1 MYRIFIV
8 EDDRTIAQAVAHLA
22 ESWGLE
28 VRCARDFRAVTAEAA
43 EFQPHLIILDI
54 ALPCFDGYHW
64 CRELRKQ
71 TSAPILFLSSAG
83 DNMNVIMAM
92 NFGADDFIAKPFDG
106 GVLMAKVQ
114 AMLRRSYD
122 MAAPAVL
129 RERRGAQLSADDQKL
144 TYQGQTVELT
154 KNEYRI
160 LSCLMESAGKVVSR
174 EKLMQRLWET
184 DSFVDENTL
193 TVNVNRLRRK
203 LAGVGLVE
211 FIATRHGVGVH
222 RGVRDMELLKAY
234 LKERRLTLAAFLLF
248 VGVFAVSFALYG
260 LPLAAVGYP
269 AGLCVLLGACL
280 AAWDYGRA
288 ARRHKAL
295 KRLREAG
302 EAVLLDLPAMTT
314 VEGADCAAVVE
325 TLRREL
331 RRQETARA
339 ARWEDMTAYYTAWV
353 HQIKTPIAAM
363 RLTLQGEDTPAARRL
378 MTELGRVEQYVDMA
392 LTYLRLEEGGSDYVI
407 RTCAVDD
414 VVRAAVRRFAGE
426 FIDRRIALDYTPVE
440 WETVTDGKWLTFVVE
455 QLLSNALKYTGQGGT
470 VRIYR
475 EGDDLCIRDSG
486 MGIAP
491 EDLPRVFD
499 MGYTGQNGRLDRRSS
514 GIGLYL
520 CRRICRNLRHE
531 IRIESVPGAGTT
543 VRLTLG
549 RGDFLPE

>member
-1 MYRIFIV
+1 
-8 EDDRTIAQAVAHLA
+8 
-22 ESWGLE
+22 
-28 VRCARDFRAVTAEAA
+28 
-43 EFQPHLIILDI
+43 
-54 ALPCFDGYHW
+54 
-64 CRELRKQ
+64 
-71 TSAPILFLSSAG
+71 
-83 DNMNVIMAM
+83 
-92 NFGADDFIAKPFDG
+92 
-106 GVLMAKVQ
+106 
-114 AMLRRSYD
+114 
-122 MAAPAVL
+122 
-129 RERRGAQLSADDQKL
+129 
-144 TYQGQTVELT
+144 
-154 KNEYRI
+154 
-160 LSCLMESAGKVVSR
+160 
-174 EKLMQRLWET
+174 
-184 DSFVDENTL
+184 
-193 TVNVNRLRRK
+193 
-203 LAGVGLVE
+203 
-211 FIATRHGVGVH
+211 
-222 RGVRDMELLKAY
+222 MELLKAY
-234 LKERRLTLAAFLLF
+234 LRERRLTLAAFLLF

-331 RRQETARA
+331 CRQETARA

-353 HQIKTPIAAM
+353 HQIKTPI
-363 RLTLQGEDTPAARRL
+363 
-378 MTELGRVEQYVDMA
+378 
-392 LTYLRLEEGGSDYVI
+392 
-407 RTCAVDD
+407 
-414 VVRAAVRRFAGE
+414 AAVRRFAGE

-455 QLLSNALKYTGQGGT
+455 QLLSNALKYTGQDGT

-531 IRIESVPGAGTT
+531 IRIESVPGVGTT
-543 VRLTLG
+543 VYLTLG

>member
-1 MYRIFIV
+1 MKLQALCRRTTWEIVRDPLNLAFGLGFPLVLLLLLSAIQANVPVDLFAIDRLTPGISVFGLAFIALFSATLV
-8 EDDRTIAQAVAHLA
+8 
-22 ESWGLE
+22 
-28 VRCARDFRAVTAEAA
+28 ARDRESALLQRLYTA
-43 EFQPHLIILDI
+43 PL
-54 ALPCFDGYHW
+54 
-64 CRELRKQ
+64 
-71 TSAPILFLSSAG
+71 TAG
-83 DNMNVIMAM
+83 DFI
-92 NFGADDFIAKPFDG
+92 FGY
-106 GVLMAKVQ
+106 V
-114 AMLRRSYD
+114 
-122 MAAPAVL
+122 
-129 RERRGAQLSADDQKL
+129 
-144 TYQGQTVELT
+144 
-154 KNEYRI
+154 
-160 LSCLMESAGKVVSR
+160 
-174 EKLMQRLWET
+174 
-184 DSFVDENTL
+184 
-193 TVNVNRLRRK
+193 
-203 LAGVGLVE
+203 
-211 FIATRHGVGVH
+211 
-222 RGVRDMELLKAY
+222 
-234 LKERRLTLAAFLLF
+234 
-248 VGVFAVSFALYG
+248 
-260 LPLAAVGYP
+260 LPLAPMAAVQAAVCY
-269 AGLCVLLGACL
+269 L
-280 AAWDYGRA
+280 AAIPLGLTVSVRMIW
-288 ARRHKAL
+288 
-295 KRLREAG
+295 
-302 EAVLLDLPAMTT
+302 AVLLDLPAMTT
-314 VEGADCAAVVE
+314 VEGTDCAAVVE

-455 QLLSNALKYTGQGGT
+455 QLLSNALKYTGQDGT

-520 CRRICRNLRHE
+520 CRRICRNLRHDIAITSKVGE
-531 IRIESVPGAGTT
+531 GTT
-543 VRLTLG
+543 VRITLG
-549 RGDFLPE
+549 RPEFVAE

>member
-1 MYRIFIV
+1 
-8 EDDRTIAQAVAHLA
+8 
-22 ESWGLE
+22 
-28 VRCARDFRAVTAEAA
+28 
-43 EFQPHLIILDI
+43 
-54 ALPCFDGYHW
+54 
-64 CRELRKQ
+64 
-71 TSAPILFLSSAG
+71 
-83 DNMNVIMAM
+83 
-92 NFGADDFIAKPFDG
+92 
-106 GVLMAKVQ
+106 
-114 AMLRRSYD
+114 
-122 MAAPAVL
+122 
-129 RERRGAQLSADDQKL
+129 
-144 TYQGQTVELT
+144 
-154 KNEYRI
+154 
-160 LSCLMESAGKVVSR
+160 
-174 EKLMQRLWET
+174 
-184 DSFVDENTL
+184 
-193 TVNVNRLRRK
+193 
-203 LAGVGLVE
+203 
-211 FIATRHGVGVH
+211 
-222 RGVRDMELLKAY
+222 MELLKAY

-314 VEGADCAAVVE
+314 VEGTDCAAVVE

-331 RRQETARA
+331 CRQETARA

-426 FIDRRIALDYTPVE
+426 FIDRRIA
-440 WETVTDGKWLTFVVE
+440 
-455 QLLSNALKYTGQGGT
+455 
-470 VRIYR
+470 
-475 EGDDLCIRDSG
+475 
-486 MGIAP
+486 P

-531 IRIESVPGAGTT
+531 IRIESVPGVGTT

>member
-1 MYRIFIV
+1 MKLQALCRRTTWEIVRDPLNLAFGLGFPLVLLLLLSAIQANVPVDLFAIERLTPGISVFGLAFIALFSATLV
-8 EDDRTIAQAVAHLA
+8 
-22 ESWGLE
+22 
-28 VRCARDFRAVTAEAA
+28 ARDRESALLQRLYTA
-43 EFQPHLIILDI
+43 PL
-54 ALPCFDGYHW
+54 
-64 CRELRKQ
+64 
-71 TSAPILFLSSAG
+71 TAG
-83 DNMNVIMAM
+83 DFI
-92 NFGADDFIAKPFDG
+92 FGY
-106 GVLMAKVQ
+106 V
-114 AMLRRSYD
+114 
-122 MAAPAVL
+122 
-129 RERRGAQLSADDQKL
+129 
-144 TYQGQTVELT
+144 
-154 KNEYRI
+154 
-160 LSCLMESAGKVVSR
+160 
-174 EKLMQRLWET
+174 
-184 DSFVDENTL
+184 
-193 TVNVNRLRRK
+193 
-203 LAGVGLVE
+203 
-211 FIATRHGVGVH
+211 
-222 RGVRDMELLKAY
+222 
-234 LKERRLTLAAFLLF
+234 
-248 VGVFAVSFALYG
+248 
-260 LPLAAVGYP
+260 LPLAPMAAVQAAVCY
-269 AGLCVLLGACL
+269 L
-280 AAWDYGRA
+280 AAIPLGLTVSVRMIW
-288 ARRHKAL
+288 
-295 KRLREAG
+295 
-302 EAVLLDLPAMTT
+302 AVLLDLPAMTT
-314 VEGADCAAVVE
+314 VEGTDCAAVVE

-331 RRQETARA
+331 CRQETARA

-455 QLLSNALKYTGQGGT
+455 QLLSNALKYTGQDGT

-531 IRIESVPGAGTT
+531 IRIESVPGVGTT

>member
-1 MYRIFIV
+1 
-8 EDDRTIAQAVAHLA
+8 
-22 ESWGLE
+22 
-28 VRCARDFRAVTAEAA
+28 
-43 EFQPHLIILDI
+43 
-54 ALPCFDGYHW
+54 
-64 CRELRKQ
+64 
-71 TSAPILFLSSAG
+71 
-83 DNMNVIMAM
+83 
-92 NFGADDFIAKPFDG
+92 
-106 GVLMAKVQ
+106 
-114 AMLRRSYD
+114 
-122 MAAPAVL
+122 
-129 RERRGAQLSADDQKL
+129 
-144 TYQGQTVELT
+144 
-154 KNEYRI
+154 
-160 LSCLMESAGKVVSR
+160 
-174 EKLMQRLWET
+174 
-184 DSFVDENTL
+184 
-193 TVNVNRLRRK
+193 
-203 LAGVGLVE
+203 
-211 FIATRHGVGVH
+211 
-222 RGVRDMELLKAY
+222 MELLKAY

-325 TLRREL
+325 QLRQEL
-331 RRQETARA
+331 RQQLGAAETR
-339 ARWEDMTAYYTAWV
+339 RGETVAYYTAWV

-378 MTELGRVEQYVDMA
+378 TAELGRIDQYVDMV

-407 RTCAVDD
+407 RPCSVDE

-455 QLLSNALKYTGQGGT
+455 QLLSNALKYTGQDGT

>member
-1 MYRIFIV
+1 
-8 EDDRTIAQAVAHLA
+8 
-22 ESWGLE
+22 
-28 VRCARDFRAVTAEAA
+28 
-43 EFQPHLIILDI
+43 
-54 ALPCFDGYHW
+54 
-64 CRELRKQ
+64 
-71 TSAPILFLSSAG
+71 
-83 DNMNVIMAM
+83 
-92 NFGADDFIAKPFDG
+92 
-106 GVLMAKVQ
+106 
-114 AMLRRSYD
+114 
-122 MAAPAVL
+122 
-129 RERRGAQLSADDQKL
+129 
-144 TYQGQTVELT
+144 
-154 KNEYRI
+154 
-160 LSCLMESAGKVVSR
+160 
-174 EKLMQRLWET
+174 
-184 DSFVDENTL
+184 
-193 TVNVNRLRRK
+193 
-203 LAGVGLVE
+203 
-211 FIATRHGVGVH
+211 
-222 RGVRDMELLKAY
+222 MELLKAY
-234 LKERRLTLAAFLLF
+234 LKERRLMLAAFLLF

-302 EAVLLDLPAMTT
+302 EAVLLDLPTMTT
-314 VEGADCAAVVE
+314 VEGADC
-325 TLRREL
+325 
-331 RRQETARA
+331 A

-455 QLLSNALKYTGQGGT
+455 QLLSNALKYTGQDGT

>member
-1 MYRIFIV
+1 
-8 EDDRTIAQAVAHLA
+8 
-22 ESWGLE
+22 
-28 VRCARDFRAVTAEAA
+28 
-43 EFQPHLIILDI
+43 
-54 ALPCFDGYHW
+54 
-64 CRELRKQ
+64 
-71 TSAPILFLSSAG
+71 
-83 DNMNVIMAM
+83 
-92 NFGADDFIAKPFDG
+92 
-106 GVLMAKVQ
+106 
-114 AMLRRSYD
+114 
-122 MAAPAVL
+122 
-129 RERRGAQLSADDQKL
+129 
-144 TYQGQTVELT
+144 
-154 KNEYRI
+154 
-160 LSCLMESAGKVVSR
+160 
-174 EKLMQRLWET
+174 
-184 DSFVDENTL
+184 
-193 TVNVNRLRRK
+193 
-203 LAGVGLVE
+203 
-211 FIATRHGVGVH
+211 
-222 RGVRDMELLKAY
+222 MELLKAY

-314 VEGADCAAVVE
+314 VEGTDCAAV
-325 TLRREL
+325 
-331 RRQETARA
+331 
-339 ARWEDMTAYYTAWV
+339 
-353 HQIKTPIAAM
+353 

-455 QLLSNALKYTGQGGT
+455 QLLSNALKYTGQDGT

-531 IRIESVPGAGTT
+531 IRIESAPGAGTT
-543 VRLTLG
+543 VYLTLG

>member
-1 MYRIFIV
+1 
-8 EDDRTIAQAVAHLA
+8 
-22 ESWGLE
+22 
-28 VRCARDFRAVTAEAA
+28 
-43 EFQPHLIILDI
+43 
-54 ALPCFDGYHW
+54 
-64 CRELRKQ
+64 
-71 TSAPILFLSSAG
+71 
-83 DNMNVIMAM
+83 
-92 NFGADDFIAKPFDG
+92 
-106 GVLMAKVQ
+106 
-114 AMLRRSYD
+114 
-122 MAAPAVL
+122 
-129 RERRGAQLSADDQKL
+129 
-144 TYQGQTVELT
+144 
-154 KNEYRI
+154 
-160 LSCLMESAGKVVSR
+160 
-174 EKLMQRLWET
+174 
-184 DSFVDENTL
+184 
-193 TVNVNRLRRK
+193 
-203 LAGVGLVE
+203 
-211 FIATRHGVGVH
+211 
-222 RGVRDMELLKAY
+222 MELLKAY

-302 EAVLLDLPAMTT
+302 
-314 VEGADCAAVVE
+314 
-325 TLRREL
+325 
-331 RRQETARA
+331 
-339 ARWEDMTAYYTAWV
+339 
-353 HQIKTPIAAM
+353 
-363 RLTLQGEDTPAARRL
+363 
-378 MTELGRVEQYVDMA
+378 
-392 LTYLRLEEGGSDYVI
+392 GSDYVI

-455 QLLSNALKYTGQGGT
+455 QLLSNALKYTGQDGI

-520 CRRICRNLRHE
+520 CQRICRNLRHE
-531 IRIESVPGAGTT
+531 IRIESAPGAGTT
-543 VRLTLG
+543 VYLTLG

>member
-1 MYRIFIV
+1 
-8 EDDRTIAQAVAHLA
+8 
-22 ESWGLE
+22 
-28 VRCARDFRAVTAEAA
+28 
-43 EFQPHLIILDI
+43 
-54 ALPCFDGYHW
+54 
-64 CRELRKQ
+64 
-71 TSAPILFLSSAG
+71 
-83 DNMNVIMAM
+83 
-92 NFGADDFIAKPFDG
+92 
-106 GVLMAKVQ
+106 
-114 AMLRRSYD
+114 
-122 MAAPAVL
+122 
-129 RERRGAQLSADDQKL
+129 
-144 TYQGQTVELT
+144 
-154 KNEYRI
+154 
-160 LSCLMESAGKVVSR
+160 
-174 EKLMQRLWET
+174 
-184 DSFVDENTL
+184 
-193 TVNVNRLRRK
+193 
-203 LAGVGLVE
+203 
-211 FIATRHGVGVH
+211 
-222 RGVRDMELLKAY
+222 MELLKAY

-280 AAWDYGRA
+280 AAWDYGR
-288 ARRHKAL
+288 
-295 KRLREAG
+295 EAG

-314 VEGADCAAVVE
+314 VEGADCVAVVE

-331 RRQETARA
+331 CRQETARA

-455 QLLSNALKYTGQGGT
+455 QLLSNALKYTGQEG
-470 VRIYR
+470 VIRIYR
-475 EGDDLCIRDSG
+475 QGDDLCIRDSG

-499 MGYTGQNGRLDRRSS
+499 MGYTGQTGRLDRRSS

-549 RGDFLPE
+549 RPAFVAE